1 MRAARRF
8 REAELIE
15 LGAGWDENVPAAA
28 ADRGL
33 AQGLSGLLTALA
45 GVGLLVLAVAP
56 PPPGLEDGPRDIA
69 DLLARPDPVLTAPPP
84 AWRALETPQ
93 IVLGLDAPGVGGLA
107 SRHAARVHGSG
118 AREDALVFGGFAEG
132 GTHLRLTLHRA
143 APSAAPDAALEAPRA
158 FFVEVALA
166 AAEAGLAIASSG
178 QPEAVATGFGVL
190 EAAPLVLENGP
201 VRACLAF
208 RGGAGPR
215 LSGWLCAQEGTPEA
229 TPERLA
235 CLVDGLVLL
244 DPGGDAALAEAF
256 ARATATRGDRG
267 CADRADPGTVAA
279 IDAAASTATP
289 VRVTAP
295 APPPRPARLGASS

>member
-8 REAELIE
+8 REAELLEI
-15 LGAGWDENVPAAA
+15 GAGWDEDVPAAG

-33 AQGLSGLLTALA
+33 ARGLSGLMTALA
-45 GVGLLVLAVAP
+45 GAGLLALAVAQP
-56 PPPGLEDGPRDIA
+56 PPAEDTPRGIA

-84 AWRALETPQ
+84 AWRELEIPQ
-93 IVLGLDAPGVGGLA
+93 IVLGLDAPGIGGLA
-107 SRHAARVHGSG
+107 SRHAARVHSGG
-118 AREDALVFGGFAEG
+118 AREDALVFGSFAEG
-132 GTHLRLTLHRA
+132 DTHLRVTLHRA
-143 APSAAPDAALEAPRA
+143 APDTALEAPRA

-178 QPEAVATGFGVL
+178 QPEAVRTGFGTL

-208 RGGAGPR
+208 RGGDGPR
-215 LSGWLCAQEGTPEA
+215 LSGWLCAEEA
-229 TPERLA
+229 TPARLA

-256 ARATATRGDRG
+256 SRASAARAGSG
-267 CADRADPGTVAA
+267 CADRGDPATVAA
-279 IDAAASTATP
+279 IAARPPAAAPAVDPAATLL
-289 VRVTAP
+289 RVTAP